1 MKFQVLYFPLK
12 IKKKKK
18 KKYEKNFFPLLD
30 VKVVLKQRLK
40 ENLVAGGGLTKPF
53 FNLLL

>member
-1 MKFQVLYFPLK
+1 MKFQALYFPLK
-12 IKKKKK
+12 IKKKNTKRT
-18 KKYEKNFFPLLD
+18 FPLLD

>member
-1 MKFQVLYFPLK
+1 MSSIVFSFKD
-12 IKKKKK
+12 K
-18 KKYEKNFFPLLD
+18 KKYKKNFFPLLD

>member
-12 IKKKKK
+12 IKKNTKRT
-18 KKYEKNFFPLLD
+18 FPLLD